1 MIRFVFALR
10 RKSGMSVA
18 DFQEHLVRKYG
29 PLVAGYFDLGGGSQ
43 ERRVDRSPRR

>member
-29 PLVAGYFDLGGGSQ
+29 DSKGINSSASTSATCT
-43 ERRVDRSPRR
+43 ESPVI